1 MSETIE
7 VDGQEI
13 ALSNLD
19 KVFYPQEGITKGDV
33 VDYYRR
39 MAPVMVPH
47 MRERPLN
54 MQRFPD
60 GIAGYGFYQKEVPD
74 YFPDWIGRVEVEVKE
89 ENAYQTQ
96 VVCDR
101 AATLVY
107 LADQACLTPHVWL
120 SRSRHLHQPD
130 RLVFDLDPP
139 KGSDDFNPVRQAARR
154 LRQLLDQL
162 GLRPYLMTT
171 GSQGLHVVAPLDEQ
185 DSFDTVRDFCR
196 DLAELVARRAPE
208 ELTTA
213 PRKEKREGRL
223 FLDYLRNA
231 YGQTTVTP
239 YAMRPLPGAPVATP
253 LEWEELDRSDLDAQS
268 YRLDNI
274 FRRLGQKDDPW
285 ATMGE
290 QARSLAEPQEQLRR
304 LLKEAGAAETDD
316 SSG

>member
-1 MSETIE
+1 MSKTIE

-13 ALSNLD
+13 TLSNLD
-19 KVFYPQEGITKGDV
+19 KLFYPDEAITKGDV
-33 VDYYRR
+33 IDYYHRI
-39 MAPVMVPH
+39 APVMVPH
-47 MRERPLN
+47 MTERPLN

-60 GIAGYGFYQKEVPD
+60 GIEGYGFYQKEVPD
-74 YFPDWIGRVEVEVKE
+74 YFPDWISRVDVEVKE
-89 ENAYQTQ
+89 DNTHQTQ

-107 LADQACLTPHVWL
+107 LADQACLTPHIWL
-120 SRSRHLHQPD
+120 SRSHHLHRPD

-139 KGSDDFNPVRQAARR
+139 EGSDDFDPLRQAARR
-154 LRQLLDQL
+154 LHELLAQL
-162 GLRPYLMTT
+162 GLPPYLMTT
-171 GSQGLHVVAPLDEQ
+171 GSQGLHVVAPLEEQ
-185 DSFDTVRDFCR
+185 DSFDAVRDFCR
-196 DLAELVARRAPE
+196 DLADLLARRAPE

-239 YAMRPLPGAPVATP
+239 YALRPLPGAPVATP
-253 LEWEELDRSDLDAQS
+253 LDWDELDQRDLNPQS

-285 ATMGE
+285 ATMAE
-290 QARSLAEPQEQLRR
+290 QARSLEEPQKQLRQ
-304 LLKEAGAAETDD
+304 LMEEADAA
-316 SSG
+316 